1 MFMDSQITNNLNVL
15 YSEVQNIKKHSSSH
29 IEVTPIGDTKNIL
42 CFTIFYNHEA
52 SVIIY
57 TKDVLAKIF
66 VLKSTAYK
74 DISFQY
80 YIQQNSVDEYA
91 VICQSDYQNLQD
103 KTIAEIQKSKPK
115 SYTHTELLDLL
126 RREFQTPN
134 EKLKNTILHIA
145 ETNKKNNKAIADFLK
160 RIAKNIGIQQG
171 YYYDSKNDSFSFLQT
186 DEDKLHRLFLT
197 NGARFK
203 QVCRYCTLETLFQML
218 SNQNIRMYGLA
229 GMNDKSEYKYACD
242 CFLRGNQPTEETED
256 SINRTYVLSCSSIE
270 QKDSLEMWRLYG
282 DDGKGV
288 CLIFD
293 VDKPKAPLLL
303 AKTIYEFTR
312 ERGRKQIDKRWQLL
326 KQLTTE
332 LQDIGLPLKINNPNK
347 WLPFFKSGDYYY
359 EREVRLLYEESDQDH
374 LSHNW
379 VLNNANSIFTPYIQF
394 NLLDKI
400 EQETA
405 TFPLKLKGIIL
416 GPKCQEKDMNVK
428 QIINM
433 LQRDSS
439 LRTLNVN
446 IQLSEI
452 TNYR

>member
-1 MFMDSQITNNLNVL
+1 
-15 YSEVQNIKKHSSSH
+15 
-29 IEVTPIGDTKNIL
+29 
-42 CFTIFYNHEA
+42 
-52 SVIIY
+52 
-57 TKDVLAKIF
+57 
-66 VLKSTAYK
+66 
-74 DISFQY
+74 
-80 YIQQNSVDEYA
+80 
-91 VICQSDYQNLQD
+91 
-103 KTIAEIQKSKPK
+103 
-115 SYTHTELLDLL
+115 
-126 RREFQTPN
+126 
-134 EKLKNTILHIA
+134 
-145 ETNKKNNKAIADFLK
+145 
-160 RIAKNIGIQQG
+160 
-171 YYYDSKNDSFSFLQT
+171 
-186 DEDKLHRLFLT
+186 
-197 NGARFK
+197 
-203 QVCRYCTLETLFQML
+203 
-218 SNQNIRMYGLA
+218 
-229 GMNDKSEYKYACD
+229 
-242 CFLRGNQPTEETED
+242 
-256 SINRTYVLSCSSIE
+256 
-270 QKDSLEMWRLYG
+270 MWRLYG

>member
-1 MFMDSQITNNLNVL
+1 M
-15 YSEVQNIKKHSSSH
+15 
-29 IEVTPIGDTKNIL
+29 
-42 CFTIFYNHEA
+42 
-52 SVIIY
+52 
-57 TKDVLAKIF
+57 
-66 VLKSTAYK
+66 
-74 DISFQY
+74 
-80 YIQQNSVDEYA
+80 
-91 VICQSDYQNLQD
+91 
-103 KTIAEIQKSKPK
+103 
-115 SYTHTELLDLL
+115 
-126 RREFQTPN
+126 
-134 EKLKNTILHIA
+134 
-145 ETNKKNNKAIADFLK
+145 
-160 RIAKNIGIQQG
+160 
-171 YYYDSKNDSFSFLQT
+171 QT